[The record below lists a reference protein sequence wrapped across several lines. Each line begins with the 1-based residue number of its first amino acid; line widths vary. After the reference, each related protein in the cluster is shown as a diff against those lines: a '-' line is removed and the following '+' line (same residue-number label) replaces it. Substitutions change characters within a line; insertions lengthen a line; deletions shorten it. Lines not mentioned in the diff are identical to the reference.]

1 MGEGS
6 ARRAPAASAA
16 PVAAA
21 ILAWLAPLEPAAALT
36 LQRIGPEFQ
45 ANTTTFLWQQ
55 RPDVSALSNGQFFAV
70 WDDQSTAAP
79 DTQGSAVRGRRIG
92 ANGLPVGPDRVVNP
106 TRQGDQLQA
115 AIAPL
120 AGGGFMVILADDSG
134 AGADKSGFAV
144 RGQRFS
150 AAGARVGA
158 QFQVN
163 TVTAGDQAAP
173 ALAKLSNGRLAAAY
187 EYGAREGI
195 RGQVLSPT
203 GAKVGPE
210 FRASLA
216 SVSEN
221 RDPEVVALDAAG
233 FVVLWTALSDDPGG
247 RGSLN
252 IMAQRFSG
260 TGAKI
265 GAPVRVN
272 RTFALIQEEATGAFI
287 GAGRYV
293 AAWTDASQSA
303 GDTSGRAVRGQI
315 MTAAG
320 TRVGPELII
329 PTRRIGDQS
338 QPAVAAFPNG
348 RFIVVWTDDSGSPDD
363 PSGTAVRGQL
373 FSATGTKLGPEF
385 RVNGRTQ
392 GDQTEPAIAVV
403 DGSDFLVLWTDLSQ
417 GLPPDASATG
427 VRGQFFRVTP

>member
-1 MGEGS
+1 MNVLPRIG
-6 ARRAPAASAA
+6 
-16 PVAAA
+16 
-21 ILAWLAPLEPAAALT
+21 AAALLAGPILAAT
-36 LQRIGPEFQ
+36 LVGPATAINIRRVGNEFQ

-55 RPDVSALSNGQFFAV
+55 RPDVAALSSGQFFGV

-79 DTQGSAVRGRRIG
+79 DTQGFAVRGRRIG
-92 ANGLPVGPDRVVNP
+92 ASALPVGPDRVVNP

-120 AGGGFMVILADDSG
+120 AGGGFMAILADDSG

-163 TVTAGDQAAP
+163 TVAAGDQAAP
-173 ALAKLSNGRLAAAY
+173 ALARLSNGRLAAAY
-187 EYGAREGI
+187 EYGAQEGI

-216 SVSEN
+216 SVSDN
-221 RDPEVVALDAAG
+221 RGPEVVALDAAG
-233 FVVLWTALSDDPGG
+233 FVVLWTALGDDPGG

-265 GAPVRVN
+265 GGPVRVN
-272 RTFALIQEEATGAFI
+272 KTFSQVQEEATGAFI

-303 GDTSGRAVRGQI
+303 GDTSESAVRGQI

-320 TRVGPELII
+320 TRVGPEFVI

-348 RFIVVWTDDSGSPDD
+348 RFVVAWTDDSGSPDD
-363 PSGTAVRGQL
+363 PSGAAVRGQL
-373 FSATGTKLGPEF
+373 FSATGTRLGPEF
-385 RVNGRTQ
+385 RVNRRTQ
-392 GDQTEPAIAVV
+392 GDQTQPAIAIV
-403 DGSDFLVLWTDLSQ
+403 DGSDFLVLWSDLSQ
-417 GLPPDASATG
+417 GLPPDTSATG
-427 VRGQFFRVTP
+427 VRGQLFRVTP